1 MTSIEAQANQV
12 VDEVRGVSPAAQ
24 VSRVP
29 VARSMSDPA
38 RLWMLAFG
46 VMAATCIWVMVYL
59 IALSPF
65 FEARAQVVRYGDLR
79 QTLALQTAPI
89 GGLIAPGTPV
99 ALVSIPA
106 IGVHDVV
113 VSEGTSS
120 SDLQYGPGHRRD
132 TPLPGQIGTSVLFA
146 KGATFGGPF
155 RNLDKLRAS
164 DLITV
169 TTGQGAFTY
178 QIHGVR
184 KAGDPLPPPPASGS
198 GRLVLVSAFGDGPLG
213 NYAPSGLIFVDADL
227 KSPAQQF
234 PAQHPSM
241 VPESESAFSG
251 DSSGILNLCLS
262 LPLLIA
268 GLVVVVWM
276 RQRWGGW
283 QAWIVGLPII
293 LAGAW
298 LSGLAAAALLP
309 NLY

>member
-1 MTSIEAQANQV
+1 MTSVEAPANQTV
-12 VDEVRGVSPAAQ
+12 GDPRSAPSVGQD
-24 VSRVP
+24 SRE
-29 VARSMSDPA
+29 
-38 RLWMLAFG
+38 RLAPSIPNATRMWMLGFA
-46 VMAATCIWVMVYL
+46 VMASVCIWVIVYL

-65 FEARAQVVRYGDLR
+65 FEARAQVVRYGDFR

-89 GGLIAPGTPV
+89 GGVIAPGTPV
-99 ALVSIPA
+99 ALLSIPA
-106 IGVHDVV
+106 IGVRDVV

-155 RNLDKLRAS
+155 KNLEKLRAS

-169 TTGQGAFTY
+169 TTGQGEFTY
-178 QIHGVR
+178 QIQEVR
-184 KAGDPLPPPPASGS
+184 KAGDPLPPALASGA
-198 GRLVLVSAFGDGPLG
+198 GRLVLVSSSGDGALG
-213 NYAPSGLIFVDADL
+213 NYAPSGLIFVDAGL
-227 KSPAQQF
+227 KSPAQQY
-234 PAQHPSM
+234 PAHHPSM
-241 VPESESAFSG
+241 VPESELAFSS
-251 DSSGILNLCLS
+251 DSSAILNLCLS

-298 LSGLAAAALLP
+298 LTALTAAALLP

>member
-1 MTSIEAQANQV
+1 MTSVEAQENQV
-12 VDEVRGVSPAAQ
+12 ASEVPSSSPAGQ
-24 VSRVP
+24 DRRDRVAP
-29 VARSMSDPA
+29 SMPDSARM
-38 RLWMLAFG
+38 WMLGFG
-46 VMAATCIWVMVYL
+46 VMATACIWVIVYL

-106 IGVHDVV
+106 IGIRDVV

-155 RNLDKLRAS
+155 KNLEKLRPS

-169 TTGQGAFTY
+169 TTGQGEFTY

-184 KAGDPLPPPPASGS
+184 KAGDPLPPVLDSGA
-198 GRLVLVSAFGDGPLG
+198 GRIVLVSSFGDGPLG
-213 NYAPSGLIFVDADL
+213 NYAPTGLIFADADL

-234 PAQHPSM
+234 PAPHPSM
-241 VPESESAFSG
+241 IPESELAFSS

-283 QAWIVGLPII
+283 QAWVVGLPII